1 MSVRRVEDDARFHGG
16 PGRGARLAVDDA
28 DARAVRRLVFNLFEG
43 RRSMAF
49 GGVRRC
55 AADRKFVAQ
64 HPRGPHRQRE
74 IEDDDVVARER
85 AVVEHDRAPSGEV
98 DACVFF
104 IRRGDGVGGGFSL
117 IVVLA
122 STAHAVDASLEPPQ
136 VLVVTS
142 TPSRRP
148 RNDV

>member
-1 MSVRRVEDDARFHGG
+1 MSVRRVEDDARFDGG
-16 PGRGARLAVDDA
+16 PRRGARLAVDDA

-64 HPRGPHRQRE
+64 HPRRPHGQRE
-74 IEDDDVVARER
+74 VEHDDVVARER
-85 AVVEHDRAPSGEV
+85 AVVEHDGAAEV

-104 IRRGDGVGGGFSL
+104 PLSRRWRFSL
-117 IVVLA
+117 I
-122 STAHAVDASLEPPQ
+122 DAPL
-136 VLVVTS
+136 
-142 TPSRRP
+142 
-148 RNDV
+148 

>member
-16 PGRGARLAVDDA
+16 PGRRARLAVDDA

-74 IEDDDVVARER
+74 VEDDDVVARER
-85 AVVEHDRAPSGEV
+85 AVVEHDRAAEV
-98 DACVFF
+98 DACVKPTSPLRHRRVPVEWTPLDAPWVFRTRPDARSITS
-104 IRRGDGVGGGFSL
+104 IRQNG
-117 IVVLA
+117 
-122 STAHAVDASLEPPQ
+122 
-136 VLVVTS
+136 
-142 TPSRRP
+142 
-148 RNDV
+148 